1 MNTPSVD
8 LLTALPQELTA
19 LTERY
24 SLSPLLN
31 RPFFKEELEWLFT
44 TRRSRTVF
52 YALGDQCE
60 VEHYSMDIAFA
71 VNTVKCKK
79 LVKTAIRISIEQDDG
94 YVGYTFCYDESELL
108 SRVLDCLED
117 RTLIEKGRPSTHWLT
132 MEEDLWADVV
142 ILDVR
147 GVFLLLEGR
156 LRVAGVNTATLI
168 ARKRAHQFL
177 REVADFYQGN
187 VIALDLYLS
196 SSVINLELNEEPVKY
211 EWYDDLLLMTSEL
224 LQRVRERCDKY
235 LLLLTNAI
243 EKM

>member
-1 MNTPSVD
+1 MDAPSVD
-8 LLTALPQELTA
+8 LLAILPQELTA

-24 SLSPLLN
+24 SLAPLLN
-31 RPFFKEELEWLFT
+31 RPFSREELERLFT
-44 TRRSRTVF
+44 TRRSRVVF
-52 YALGDQCE
+52 YALGDQYE

-71 VNTVKCKK
+71 VNTIKCKK
-79 LVKTAIRISIEQDDG
+79 FTKTAIRISVEQDDG
-94 YVGYTFCYDESELL
+94 YVGYTFYYDESEPL

-117 RTLIEKGRPSTHWLT
+117 RAFAEKGQPSTHWLKS
-132 MEEDLWADVV
+132 EGDLWADVV

-147 GVFLLLEGR
+147 GVFLLLERR
-156 LRVAGVNTATLI
+156 LRVAGVEAATLI